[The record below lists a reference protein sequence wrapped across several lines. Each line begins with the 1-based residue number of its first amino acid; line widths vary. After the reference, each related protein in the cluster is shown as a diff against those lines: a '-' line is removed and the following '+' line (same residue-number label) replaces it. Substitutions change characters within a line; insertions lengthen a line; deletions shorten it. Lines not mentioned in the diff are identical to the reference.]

1 MTLLLFLLACTTT
14 SASSAPT
21 CALEGTLDAAMSAA
35 PGDIVSIALSP
46 MTETFDTVVT
56 VGSARAEGVTV
67 TRDGCDACD
76 DCRDA
81 DTGCSDCGA
90 CPGCEEDCAA
100 CLESV
105 GFVVPSLPSGTYE
118 VRVTNTHG
126 TSAPFMLEL
135 VTPDSPEDTSAAR

>member
-21 CALEGTLDAAMSAA
+21 CPLEGTLDAAAAAA
-35 PGDIVSIALSP
+35 PGDIVSVALTP
-46 MTETFDTVVT
+46 LTETFDTVVT

-90 CPGCEEDCAA
+90 CAGCAEDCGA

-105 GFVVPSLPSGTYE
+105 GFVVPSLPTGAYE

-126 TSAPFMLEL
+126 TSAPFMLQITAP
-135 VTPDSPEDTSAAR
+135 TPPTDTAAAR